1 MKKKYFL
8 TLIIIPVLSSCLQ
21 EDELKKPFVS
31 NTPNELH
38 DGWNL
43 SSPEN
48 EGIDARKL
56 EEIYTDF
63 HNDQDIWQAR
73 SLLVFRNG
81 NLVAE
86 SYTKD
91 DFDQSTPRAMW
102 SCTKQVVGL
111 LTGIAIEKG
120 LIESVND
127 SIGRYLPE
135 TENYPDKKNIT
146 IEQLLTMKSG
156 IDYSNDGLSGQSDD
170 ILRQL
175 PDNITGFILARS
187 LANTPGEKTM
197 YKDCD
202 PQLIACVIQQTSGK
216 KTREWTKDVL
226 FNPLKIKN
234 LEWMDYK
241 DGTTLGGFG
250 ILSTPRE
257 MAKFGQLV
265 LDSGMWKGNEI
276 AGKKW
281 IQEMTKVRV
290 ENMFSFQFGYLW
302 WKDESRKMTYMH
314 GHGGQYVCIIPDK
327 KLVVVMTAEVNT
339 QDDFQLGKEAFDW
352 VDKIVEICD

>member
-1 MKKKYFL
+1 MKTKYLFFL
-8 TLIIIPVLSSCLQ
+8 MLPLLVSCLQ

-31 NTPNELH
+31 NTPAVLN
-38 DGWNL
+38 DGWTI

-48 EGIDARKL
+48 EGIDSKKL

-63 HNDQDIWQAR
+63 HAAQDIWQAR

-81 NLVAE
+81 KLVTE

-91 DFDQSTPRAMW
+91 DSDQTTPRAMW

-120 LIESVND
+120 LIHSVND
-127 SIGRYLPE
+127 SIGSYLPE
-135 TENYPDKKNIT
+135 IKNYPDKKNIT

-156 IDYSNDGLSGQSDD
+156 IDYSNDGLKGQSDD
-170 ILRQL
+170 ILRLL
-175 PDNITGFILARS
+175 PDNITNFILNRP
-187 LANTPGEKTM
+187 LAYNPGEKSY

-202 PQLIACVIQQTSGK
+202 PQLVACIIQQTSGM
-216 KTREWTKDVL
+216 KTREWAKEVL
-226 FNPLKIKN
+226 FDPLQIKN
-234 LEWMDYK
+234 MEWLDYK

-250 ILSTPRE
+250 IMSTPRE

-265 LDSGMWKGNEI
+265 LDSGMWKGNPVVS
-276 AGKKW
+276 KKW
-281 IQEMTKVRV
+281 IDEMTTVRV
-290 ENMFSFQFGYLW
+290 EDMYSYQFCYLW
-302 WKDESRKMTYMH
+302 WKDENRQMTYMH

-327 KLVVVMTAEVNT
+327 KLVIVMTAEVNT
-339 QDDFQLGKEAFDW
+339 QDDFQFGKEAFDW
-352 VDKIVEICD
+352 VDKIVEICN

>member
-1 MKKKYFL
+1 MKTKYL
-8 TLIIIPVLSSCLQ
+8 LLLILPLMVSCLQ

-31 NTPNELH
+31 NTPAILN
-38 DGWNL
+38 DGWTI

-48 EGIDARKL
+48 ERIDAQKL
-56 EEIYTDF
+56 AKIYADF
-63 HNDQDIWQAR
+63 HADQDIWQAR

-81 NLVAE
+81 KLVAE

-91 DFDQSTPRAMW
+91 DSDQTTPRAMW

-111 LTGIAIEKG
+111 LTGIAIENG

-135 TENYPDKKNIT
+135 TENYPDKKSIT

-156 IDYSNDGLSGQSDD
+156 IAYSNDGLKGQSDD

-175 PDNITGFILARS
+175 PDNLNGFILGLPLNYR
-187 LANTPGEKTM
+187 PGEKSV

-202 PQLIACVIQQTSGK
+202 PQLIASVIQQTSGK
-216 KTREWTKDVL
+216 KTREWAKDML
-226 FNPLKIKN
+226 FNPLEIKN

-250 ILSTPRE
+250 IMSTPRE

-265 LDSGMWKGNEI
+265 LDSGMWKGNQLVS
-276 AGKKW
+276 KNW
-281 IQEMTKVRV
+281 IEEMTTVRI
-290 ENMFSFQFGYLW
+290 NDMYSMQFGYLW

-314 GHGGQYVCIIPDK
+314 GHGGQYICIIPDK
-327 KLVVVMTAEVNT
+327 KLVVAMTAEVNT
-339 QDDFQLGKEAFDW
+339 QDDFQFGKEAFEW
-352 VDKIVEICD
+352 VAKIVEICN

>member
-1 MKKKYFL
+1 MNKKYL
-8 TLIIIPVLSSCLQ
+8 LLLIIPLLSSCLQ
-21 EDELKKPFVS
+21 EDELKKPFVTY
-31 NTPNELH
+31 TPSDIN

-48 EGIDARKL
+48 EGIDAQKIG
-56 EEIYTDF
+56 EIYADY
-63 HNDQDIWQAR
+63 HADQDIWQAR

-91 DFDQSTPRAMW
+91 DSDQTTPRAMW

-120 LIESVND
+120 LIVSVND

-156 IDYSNDGLSGQSDD
+156 IEYSNDGLSGQSDD

-175 PDNITGFILARS
+175 PDNITGFILGRS
-187 LANTPGEKTM
+187 LANNPGEKTM

-202 PQLIACVIQQTSGK
+202 PQLVACIIQQTSGK
-216 KTREWTKDVL
+216 KTREWAKDVL
-226 FNPLKIKN
+226 FNPLEIRN

-250 ILSTPRE
+250 IMSTPRE

-265 LDSGMWKGNEI
+265 LDSGMWKGNAI
-276 AGKKW
+276 VSKKW

-290 ENMFSFQFGYLW
+290 EDMYSFQFGYLW
-302 WKDESRKMTYMH
+302 WMDKSRKMNYMH

-327 KLVVVMTAEVNT
+327 NLVVVMTAEVNT
-339 QDDFQLGKEAFDW
+339 QDDFQFGKEAFEW

>member
-1 MKKKYFL
+1 MKTKYL
-8 TLIIIPVLSSCLQ
+8 LLLIIPFLSSCLQ
-21 EDELKKPFVS
+21 KDELKKPFVS
-31 NTPNELH
+31 HTPNELR
-38 DGWNL
+38 DGWIL
-43 SSPEN
+43 SDPEN
-48 EGIDARKL
+48 EGIDSQKL

-63 HNDQDIWQAR
+63 HADQDIWQAR

-81 NLVAE
+81 KLVAE

-91 DFDQSTPRAMW
+91 DSDQTNPRAMW

-111 LTGIAIEKG
+111 LTGIALEKG
-120 LIESVND
+120 LIHSVND
-127 SIGRYLPE
+127 TIGRYLPE
-135 TENYPDKKNIT
+135 TENFPDKKKIT

-156 IDYSNDGLSGQSDD
+156 IDYSNDGLKGQSDD

-175 PDNITGFILARS
+175 PANITDFILRLP
-187 LANTPGEKTM
+187 LANNPGEKAL

-202 PQLIACVIQQTSGK
+202 PQLVACIIQQTSGK
-216 KTREWTKDVL
+216 KTRDWAKEVL
-226 FNPLKIKN
+226 FNPLQIKN
-234 LEWMDYK
+234 MEWMDYK
-241 DGTTLGGFG
+241 DGATLGGFG
-250 ILSTPRE
+250 IMSTPRE

-276 AGKKW
+276 VGKEW
-281 IQEMTKVRV
+281 IIEMTTVRV
-290 ENMFSFQFGYLW
+290 EDMYSFQFCYLW
-302 WKDESRKMTYMH
+302 WKDESRNMTYMH

-327 KLVVVMTAEVNT
+327 KLIVVMTAEVNT

>member
-1 MKKKYFL
+1 MKTKYL
-8 TLIIIPVLSSCLQ
+8 LLLIIPLLGSCLQ

-31 NTPNELH
+31 NTPPELH

-43 SSPEN
+43 STPEN
-48 EGIDARKL
+48 EGMDAQKL
-56 EEIYTDF
+56 IEIYADF
-63 HNDQDIWQAR
+63 HADQDIWQAR

-81 NLVAE
+81 KLVAE

-91 DFDQSTPRAMW
+91 DTDQTTPWAMW

-120 LIESVND
+120 LIHSVND
-127 SIGRYLPE
+127 SIGRFLPE
-135 TENYPDKKNIT
+135 TENYPDKRKIT

-156 IDYSNDGLSGQSDD
+156 IAYSNDGLKGQSDD

-175 PDNITGFILARS
+175 PDNITNFILGLP
-187 LANTPGEKTM
+187 LAYNPGEKAY

-202 PQLIACVIQQTSGK
+202 PQLVACVIQQTCGI
-216 KTREWTKDVL
+216 KTRDWAKEVL
-226 FNPLKIKN
+226 FNPLEIKN
-234 LEWMDYK
+234 LEWVDYK

-250 ILSTPRE
+250 IMSTPRE

-265 LDSGMWKGNEI
+265 LDSGIWKGNEI
-276 AGKKW
+276 VGKNW
-281 IQEMTKVRV
+281 IKEMTTVRV
-290 ENMFSFQFGYLW
+290 AEMYSHQFCYLW
-302 WKDESRKMTYMH
+302 WKDENRKMTYMH
-314 GHGGQYVCIIPDK
+314 GHGGQFICIFPDK
-327 KLVVVMTAEVNT
+327 KLVIVMTAEVNT

-352 VDKIVEICD
+352 MDKIVEISN

>member
-1 MKKKYFL
+1 MKTIYL
-8 TLIIIPVLSSCLQ
+8 LLLIILLLSSCLQ
-21 EDELKKPFVS
+21 EDELKKPFIS
-31 NTPNELH
+31 HTPQKLN
-38 DGWNL
+38 DGWIL

-48 EGIDARKL
+48 EGIDSQKL
-56 EEIYTDF
+56 GEIYTDF
-63 HNDQDIWQAR
+63 HADQDIWQAR

-81 NLVAE
+81 KLVAE

-91 DFDQSTPRAMW
+91 DSDQTTPRAMW

-111 LTGIAIEKG
+111 LTGIALEKK
-120 LIESVND
+120 LIHSVND

-135 TENYPDKKNIT
+135 TERYPDKKNIT

-175 PDNITGFILARS
+175 PDNITGFILGRP
-187 LANTPGEKTM
+187 LAYNPGEKAY

-202 PQLIACVIQQTSGK
+202 PQLVACILQQTSGK
-216 KTREWTKDVL
+216 KTREWAKNVL
-226 FNPLKIKN
+226 FDPLQIKN
-234 LEWMDYK
+234 MDWMDYK

-250 ILSTPRE
+250 IMSTPRE

-276 AGKKW
+276 VNKKW
-281 IQEMTKVRV
+281 IQELTKVRI
-290 ENMFSFQFGYLW
+290 EDMYSSQFCYLW
-302 WKDESRKMTYMH
+302 WKDESRQMTYMH
-314 GHGGQYVCIIPDK
+314 GHGGQFVCIIPAK
-327 KLVVVMTAEVNT
+327 KLIVVMTAEVNT
-339 QDDFQLGKEAFDW
+339 QDDFQFGKEAFDW

>member
-1 MKKKYFL
+1 MNKKYL
-8 TLIIIPVLSSCLQ
+8 LLLIIPLLSSCLQ

-31 NTPNELH
+31 FTPPELH
-38 DGWNL
+38 DGWIL
-43 SSPEN
+43 SAPEN
-48 EGIDARKL
+48 EGIDAQKI
-56 EEIYTDF
+56 EEIYTDY
-63 HNDQDIWQAR
+63 HAVQDIWQAR

-81 NLVAE
+81 KLVAE

-91 DFDQSTPRAMW
+91 DSDQITPRAMW

-111 LTGIAIEKG
+111 LTGIALEKG
-120 LIESVND
+120 LIHSVTD

-135 TENYPDKKNIT
+135 TADYPEKKKIT

-156 IDYSNDGLSGQSDD
+156 IGYSNDGLSGQSDD

-175 PDNITGFILARS
+175 PANITDFILGLS
-187 LANTPGEKTM
+187 LAYNPGEKAF

-202 PQLIACVIQQTSGK
+202 PQLVACVIQQTSGM
-216 KTREWTKDVL
+216 KTRDWAKEVL
-226 FNPLKIKN
+226 FNPLEIKN
-234 LEWMDYK
+234 MEWMDYK

-250 ILSTPRE
+250 IMSTPRE

-276 AGKKW
+276 VSKKW
-281 IQEMTKVRV
+281 IEEMTKVRI
-290 ENMFSFQFGYLW
+290 EDMYSFQFCYLW

-314 GHGGQYVCIIPDK
+314 GHGGQFVCIIPDK
-327 KLVVVMTAEVNT
+327 NLVVVMTAEVNT
-339 QDDFQLGKEAFDW
+339 QDDFQFGEEAFEW
-352 VDKIVEICD
+352 VDKIVEISD

>member
-1 MKKKYFL
+1 MKTKYL
-8 TLIIIPVLSSCLQ
+8 LLLIIPLLSSCLQ

-31 NTPNELH
+31 YTPFELH
-38 DGWNL
+38 DGWIL
-43 SSPEN
+43 SSPEI
-48 EGIDARKL
+48 EGINSQQLK
-56 EEIYTDF
+56 EIYSEF
-63 HNDQDIWQAR
+63 HANQDIWQAR

-81 NLVAE
+81 KLVAE

-91 DFDQSTPRAMW
+91 DTDQTTPRAMW

-111 LTGIAIEKG
+111 LTGIALENK
-120 LIESVND
+120 LINSVND

-135 TENYPDKKNIT
+135 TTDYPDKRKIT

-156 IDYSNDGLSGQSDD
+156 IDYSNDGLKGQSDD

-175 PDNITGFILARS
+175 PDNITDFILGRT
-187 LANTPGEKTM
+187 LANNPGEKAF

-202 PQLIACVIQQTSGK
+202 PQLVACILQQTSGM
-216 KTREWTKDVL
+216 KTREWAKEVL
-226 FNPLKIKN
+226 FTPLEIKN
-234 LEWMDYK
+234 MEWMDYK

-250 ILSTPRE
+250 IMSTPRE

-265 LDSGMWKGNEI
+265 LDSGMWKGNTI
-276 AGKKW
+276 VNKNW
-281 IQEMTKVRV
+281 IKEMTTVRV
-290 ENMFSFQFGYLW
+290 EDMYSNQFCYLW

-339 QDDFQLGKEAFDW
+339 QDDFQFGKEAFDW
-352 VDKIVEICD
+352 VDKIVEISD

>member
-1 MKKKYFL
+1 MKTKYL
-8 TLIIIPVLSSCLQ
+8 LILIIPLFVSCLQ
-21 EDELKKPFVS
+21 EDELKRPFVS
-31 NTPNELH
+31 YTPTSLN
-38 DGWNL
+38 DGWHI
-43 SSPEN
+43 SMPEN
-48 EGIDARKL
+48 EGINPQKL
-56 EEIYTDF
+56 TSVYKEF
-63 HNDQDIWQAR
+63 HADMDIWQAR
-73 SLLVFRNG
+73 SLLVFKNG
-81 NLVAE
+81 KLVAE

-91 DFDQSTPRAMW
+91 DADQTTPRAMW

-120 LIESVND
+120 LIKSVND
-127 SIGRYLPE
+127 SIGHYLPE

-175 PDNITGFILARS
+175 PANITDFILRLP
-187 LANTPGEKTM
+187 LANNPGEKAS

-202 PQLIACVIQQTSGK
+202 PQLVACVIQQTSGK
-216 KTREWTKDVL
+216 KTREWTQEVL
-226 FNPLKIKN
+226 FNPLEIKN
-234 LEWMDYK
+234 MEWMDYK

-250 ILSTPRE
+250 IMSTPRE

-265 LDSGMWKGNEI
+265 LDSGIWKGTQIVDKN
-276 AGKKW
+276 W
-281 IQEMTKVRV
+281 IKEMTTIRV
-290 ENMFSFQFGYLW
+290 QDMYSMQFGYLW

-314 GHGGQYVCIIPDK
+314 GHGGQFVCIIPDK
-327 KLVVVMTAEVNT
+327 NLVVAITAEVNT
-339 QDDFQLGKEAFDW
+339 QDDFQFGKEAFEW

>member
-1 MKKKYFL
+1 MKKKYI
-8 TLIIIPVLSSCLQ
+8 LILILIPVFNSCMQ
-21 EDELKKPFVS
+21 EDELKKPFIS
-31 NTPNELH
+31 NIPSSLN
-38 DGWNL
+38 DGWNI

-48 EGIDARKL
+48 EGIDAQKL
-56 EEIYTDF
+56 EEIYADF
-63 HNDQDIWQAR
+63 HADQDIWQAR

-81 NLVAE
+81 KLVAE

-91 DFDQSTPRAMW
+91 DTDQTTPRAVW

-111 LTGIAIEKG
+111 LTGIALEKG
-120 LIESVND
+120 LIESLNN

-175 PDNITGFILARS
+175 PDNITGFILGRS
-187 LANTPGEKTM
+187 LAKTPGEKTM

-202 PQLIACVIQQTSGK
+202 PQLVACVIQQTSGK
-216 KTREWTKDVL
+216 KTREWAKDVL
-226 FNPLKIKN
+226 FNPLEIKN
-234 LEWMDYK
+234 LDWMDYK

-265 LDSGMWKGNEI
+265 LDSGMWKGNAI
-276 AGKKW
+276 VSKKW
-281 IQEMTKVRV
+281 IQEMTTVRV
-290 ENMFSFQFGYLW
+290 EDMYSFQFGYLW
-302 WKDESRKMTYMH
+302 WIDESRKMIYMH

-327 KLVVVMTAEVNT
+327 KLVVAMTAEVNT
-339 QDDFQLGKEAFDW
+339 QDDFQFGKEAFEW
-352 VDKIVEICD
+352 VDKIVEICE

>member
-1 MKKKYFL
+1 MKTKYL
-8 TLIIIPVLSSCLQ
+8 LLLMLQLLISCLQ

-31 NTPNELH
+31 NTPVVLN
-38 DGWNL
+38 DGWTI

-48 EGIDARKL
+48 EGIDSQKL
-56 EEIYTDF
+56 EEIYAGFHTD
-63 HNDQDIWQAR
+63 QEIWQVR

-81 NLVAE
+81 KLVSE

-91 DFDQSTPRAMW
+91 DSDQITPRAMW

-111 LTGIAIEKG
+111 LTGIALEKG
-120 LIESVND
+120 LIYSVHD
-127 SIGRYLPE
+127 SIGCYLPE

-156 IDYSNDGLSGQSDD
+156 IDFSNDGLKGQSDD

-175 PDNITGFILARS
+175 PDNITNFILGRP
-187 LANTPGEKTM
+187 LAYNPGEKAF
-197 YKDCD
+197 YKDGD
-202 PQLIACVIQQTSGK
+202 PQLVACIIQKTTGI
-216 KTREWTKDVL
+216 KTREWAKEVL
-226 FNPLKIKN
+226 FDPLHIKN
-234 LEWMDYK
+234 MDWMDYK

-250 ILSTPRE
+250 IMSTPRE

-265 LDSGMWKGNEI
+265 LDSGMWKGNQVVE
-276 AGKKW
+276 KSW
-281 IQEMTKVRV
+281 IKEMTKVRV
-290 ENMFSFQFGYLW
+290 EDLYSLQFCYLW
-302 WKDESRKMTYMH
+302 WKDENRKMTFMD

-327 KLVVVMTAEVNT
+327 KLLVVMTAEVNT
-339 QDDFQLGKEAFDW
+339 QDDFQFGREAFDW